1 MRACVQWILI
11 GTTGIALQATTV
23 QVRVAPE
30 GVHVRVELPAPQQ
43 HHHSDG
49 RVSFSLPEGLFPAD
63 TAAAALPSVGW
74 LLALPEDGA
83 ELTWEATSPVEWSG
97 VRLASTGE
105 LFGAQPIRQVRVD
118 PHPRVQLHPIGRWR
132 GVRLAAL
139 QLQPWA
145 YEPSV
150 GKLRLWRRW
159 EIRLTFRNPLPKPA
173 RGWRMPQERE
183 FLRLLNPEH
192 YAWLAALAGAQ
203 LQQRESVPFLV
214 QQPVLRLRTRTD
226 GIAIVTG
233 ASILQLMPEWRGVD
247 SRRLHLLWHG
257 RSVPMLLIDRDGVL
271 SAEDTLFFFGRRA
284 AGDTTWFDFYDAE
297 ESFFLSLAD
306 SAAARYVPFPDDAAD
321 TVRLPGVLELHWERD
336 RTYVHGINAQ
346 GDYSRY
352 RTETAPGEG
361 WYWVVLRPGQVWQ
374 DSLRLALTGDTLW
387 LELFGYSFNG
397 LAPCAP
403 EHRWRVL
410 LNADTLAVLQW
421 SGAGPQHWRLSVP
434 VQRWAAG
441 WNRLRIES
449 FGATGGICGAAEQ
462 GLDAIRIRAL
472 QQPVATAGQYLGEY
486 PAQDRTTVVRI
497 DGFRS
502 GRIVVLDTLG
512 GRGQLLR
519 GESDGSSGSFAVA
532 FALPAGSAARVW
544 AADSGAWE
552 VPRLERIEPLRE
564 LLDSTQADA
573 IVLTVPRFFPA
584 ARRWAEH
591 RQRRQGLRT
600 RIVSV
605 EDIAIAFGWGRR
617 SPHAIKAFLRY
628 AYRNWQPPAPY
639 VLLILGTAN
648 WDARN
653 VLGYGKPN
661 VVPSYGV
668 PVSDYWYGLLE
679 GEDFVP
685 EMLVGR
691 LPAADSLE
699 AERLVDKTLAADTA
713 ARELWR
719 KRALFLFGY
728 GFYQYDDHLNWARDR
743 LGMKLDLIVKE
754 SNEPSTSRYGPQI
767 RQVLSEG
774 VGFTSYFGH
783 GAESNMEVQG
793 WEPQRLEPTPRLGI
807 LMTLS
812 CSMGNFATPY
822 VRSYNEQYVVLPQRG
837 FAAALGMAGIGFDV
851 LERSL
856 QYYFFQALVETR
868 LRTLAALYLE
878 ARRSLTGQFSPQV
891 LSNDL
896 YRATLLQH
904 TLLGDPLLRFPV
916 DTLPDLALLPEPV
929 LHSGDGRARWEF
941 AQLDTAVRLR
951 LRVGNLGSVAPAG
964 WHVQLLHRSGQVQ
977 DTLRVV
983 DTVGVAFER
992 VLELALPRAWL
1003 SAGEHRLQIRLNADS
1018 SLPELDYSNNSAE
1031 LRYRVF
1037 QTVLLPLEPLPCWN
1051 VEPGMARFRVLLPT
1065 RDAPAWEFAAQLWRD
1080 SLLLEEA
1087 TEGFRSWDEV
1097 VQWEPSAQLEPGG
1110 AYRFRIRARR
1120 SGALDWSGWLE
1131 VPFWVDTGSIARTV
1145 RWRMFSAET
1154 FGAAQWQGMQLVAD
1168 SLVRLEPE
1176 QRRLQVLMSSDPDPL
1191 RATAVVALGGQ
1202 PVLELRGEA
1211 GVGMVLLTLQDSLR
1225 QRVLF
1230 YRTGRTGENADAAAL
1245 LAMLRDSVR
1254 SGEVVALVLSGD
1266 GLWRFDSLGL
1276 EQLRQV
1282 LRSLYGATLADSLQR
1297 DRRLAYALLAR
1308 RDSRVIAE
1316 RWKLGD
1322 TVQVETVLSWRAAEG
1337 KVQTPWIGPAQ
1348 QLGRLRLQL
1357 REPEAWEI
1365 KVLGRYSLEETEEDL
1380 LAFLQGD
1387 TLVELQGEPYP
1398 YVRVELRV
1406 REGEQPALEELAL
1419 DFVPQGELAL
1429 HPQELEVVQQLGSD
1443 TLQVR
1448 CGVWNRA
1455 LRAVATPVRM
1465 QVSTTSAGVLFER
1478 TFPVEIPPDTL
1489 REFVI
1494 PLSSAGWA
1502 LQDTLLLRVWSSGE
1516 LYAFNN
1522 RVAIPV
1528 QKQPDQEPPKLQLWW
1543 QQGETVVQL
1552 QSGMSIE
1559 RRPRLWAVLRDN
1571 FPLLSSAQALRLW
1584 IDGRRM
1590 DSTTA
1595 EYYRVYTAEQ
1605 LAQLPERIRQSLP
1618 QQVRVVVECLPP
1630 LLPPDTVLLLLVGED
1645 AAGLRDTLALRLLV
1659 TTGRQLQL
1667 QQLFPQPGGAEL
1679 TVHFLL
1685 RSYRPQE
1692 RLRAEIFDLTGRAVW
1707 VEEFLAPNGSNRWS
1721 WSGREQTGR
1730 SVGGGVYLW
1739 RLWIPEM
1746 GSAAGISGM
1755 WLRLP

>member
-1 MRACVQWILI
+1 MRACVQWVLI
-11 GTTGIALQATTV
+11 GTAGIVLQAAPV
-23 QVRVAPE
+23 QVRVAPD

-43 HHHSDG
+43 HHYSDG
-49 RVSFSLPEGLFPAD
+49 RMSFSLPEGLLPAD

-74 LLALPEDGA
+74 LLALPDDGA
-83 ELTWEATSPVEWSG
+83 ELAWEAASPVEWSG

-105 LFGAQPIRQVRVD
+105 LFGAQPVQQVRVD
-118 PHPRVQLHPIGRWR
+118 SLPRVQLHSIGRWR

-139 QLQPWA
+139 QVQLWA
-145 YEPSV
+145 YESST

-159 EIRLTFRNPLPKPA
+159 EIRLTFRSPLPKPV
-173 RGWRMPQERE
+173 RGWRMPQEQE

-192 YAWLAALAGAQ
+192 YAWLAARAEAQ
-203 LQQRESVPFLV
+203 PQQRESVPFPV

-226 GIAIVTG
+226 GVAIVTG

-247 SRRLHLLWHG
+247 SRRLHLLWRG
-257 RSVPMLLIDRDGVL
+257 RSVPILLTDRDGVL

-321 TVRLPGVLELHWERD
+321 TVRLPSVLELHWERD
-336 RTYVHGINAQ
+336 RTYVYGINAQ

-361 WYWVVLRPGQVWQ
+361 WYWAVLRPGQVWQ
-374 DSLRLALTGDTLW
+374 DSLLLPLTGDTLW

-421 SGAGPQHWRLSVP
+421 SGIGPQHWRLSVP
-434 VQRWAAG
+434 VQRWAVG

-449 FGATGGICGAAEQ
+449 FGAAGSACGAAEQ

-472 QQPVATAGQYLGEY
+472 QQPVATAGRYVGEY
-486 PAQDRTTVVRI
+486 PGQDRTTVVRI
-497 DGFRS
+497 DGFRGS
-502 GRIVVLDTLG
+502 RIVVLDTLG
-512 GRGQLLR
+512 GRGQLLH
-519 GESDGSSGSFAVA
+519 GESTGGSFAVA
-532 FALPAGSAARVW
+532 FVLPAGSAARVW
-544 AADSGAWE
+544 AADSSAWE
-552 VPRLERIEPLRE
+552 VARLERIEPLRE
-564 LLDSTQADA
+564 LLDSAQADA

-605 EDIAIAFGWGRR
+605 EDVAIAFGWGRR

-628 AYRNWQPPAPY
+628 AYRNWKPPAPY

-713 ARELWR
+713 PRELWR

-728 GFYQYDDHLNWARDR
+728 GFYQYDDHLSWARDR
-743 LGMKLDLIVKE
+743 LGMRLDLIVKE
-754 SNEPSTSRYGPQI
+754 SDEPSTSRYGPQI
-767 RQVLSEG
+767 RQLLSEG
-774 VGFTSYFGH
+774 IGFTSYFGH
-783 GAESNMEVQG
+783 GAEANMELQG
-793 WEPQRLEPTPRLGI
+793 WEPQRLDPTPRLGI

-822 VRSYNEQYVVLPQRG
+822 VRSYNEQYVALPQRG

-868 LRTLAALYLE
+868 LRTLGALYLE
-878 ARRSLTGQFSPQV
+878 ARRSLTGQFNPQV

-941 AQLDTAVRLR
+941 TQSDTALRLR
-951 LRVGNLGSVAPAG
+951 LRVGNLGIAAPPG
-964 WHVQLLHRSGQVQ
+964 WSLQLLHRSGQVQ

-992 VLELALPRAWL
+992 VLEFALPQAWL

-1018 SLPELDYSNNSAE
+1018 SLPELDYSNNSVE

-1051 VEPGMARFRVLLPT
+1051 VGPGAARFRVLLPT
-1065 RDAPAWEFAAQLWRD
+1065 RDAPAWEFEAQLWRD
-1080 SLLLEEA
+1080 SLLVEEA

-1131 VPFWVDTGSIARTV
+1131 VPFWVDTGSSARTV
-1145 RWRMFSAET
+1145 HWRMFSAET
-1154 FGAAQWQGMQLVAD
+1154 FGTAQWQGMQLVAD

-1176 QRRLQVLMSSDPDPL
+1176 QRRLQLQMSSDPDPL
-1191 RATAVVALGGQ
+1191 RATAVVALEGQ

-1211 GVGMVLLTLQDSLR
+1211 GIGVVLLTLQDSLR

-1230 YRTGRTGENADAAAL
+1230 YRTGRAGESADAAAL
-1245 LAMLRDSVR
+1245 LALLRDSVR

-1266 GLWRFDSLGL
+1266 GLWRLDSLGL
-1276 EQLRQV
+1276 EQLRQT
-1282 LRSLYGATLADSLQR
+1282 LRSLYGAALADSLQR
-1297 DRRLAYALLAR
+1297 DRRVAYALLAR
-1308 RDSRVIAE
+1308 RGAPRAIAE

-1322 TVQVETVLSWRAAEG
+1322 TLRVDAVLSWRVAESW
-1337 KVQTPWIGPAQ
+1337 VQTPWIGPAQ
-1348 QLGRLRLQL
+1348 QLGQLRLRL
-1357 REPEAWEI
+1357 REPYAWEGR
-1365 KVLGRYSLEETEEDL
+1365 VLGRSSLEETGEDL
-1380 LAFLQGD
+1380 LALLQGD
-1387 TLVELQGEPYP
+1387 TLVELRGEPYA
-1398 YVRVELRV
+1398 YVRVELHV
-1406 REGEQPALEELAL
+1406 RGGEQPALEELAL

-1429 HPQELEVVQQLGSD
+1429 RSQELQVSQQPGSD

-1448 CGVWNRA
+1448 FGVWNRA
-1455 LRAVATPVRM
+1455 LRAVATPVRVQM
-1465 QVSTTSAGVLFER
+1465 STASAGVLFER

-1489 REFVI
+1489 REFVVLL
-1494 PLSSAGWA
+1494 PSTGWA
-1502 LQDTLLLRVWSSGE
+1502 LQDTLSLRGWSPGE
-1516 LYAFNN
+1516 LYAFND
-1522 RVAIPV
+1522 RAAVPV
-1528 QKQPDQEPPKLQLWW
+1528 QKQPDQEPPKLELWW
-1543 QQGETVVQL
+1543 QQEETVVRL
-1552 QSGMSIE
+1552 QQGMSIE
-1559 RRPRLWAVLRDN
+1559 RRPRLWAILQDN
-1571 FPLLSSAQALRLW
+1571 LPLLSAARALTLW

-1595 EYYRVYTAEQ
+1595 EHYRVYAAEQ
-1605 LAQLPERIRQSLP
+1605 FAQLPEQIRQSLP
-1618 QQVRVVVECLPP
+1618 QQARVVVECLPR
-1630 LLPPDTVLLLLVGED
+1630 LLPPGTVLLRLVGED
-1645 AAGLRDTLALRLLV
+1645 AAGLRDTLALELLV
-1659 TTGRQLQL
+1659 TTERRILLQR
-1667 QQLFPQPGGAEL
+1667 LFPQPGGDEL
-1679 TVHFLL
+1679 RVDFLL
-1685 RSYRPQE
+1685 QSYHPQE
-1692 RLRAEIFDLTGRAVW
+1692 RVRAELFDLTGRPVW
-1707 VEEFLAPNGSNRWS
+1707 SEEFVAFSGSNRWS
-1721 WSGREQTGR
+1721 WSGRDQAGR
-1730 SVGGGVYLW
+1730 SVGSGVYLW

-1746 GSAAGISGM
+1746 GSATGISGM